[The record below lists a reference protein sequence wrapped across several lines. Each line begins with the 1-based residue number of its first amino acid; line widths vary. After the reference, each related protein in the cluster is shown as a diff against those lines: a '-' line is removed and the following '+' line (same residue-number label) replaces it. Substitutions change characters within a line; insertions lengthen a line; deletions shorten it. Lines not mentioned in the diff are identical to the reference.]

1 MKACCKCTTPRGFVR
16 EPSLG
21 TRASTSSVVRAR
33 AFSRDTCSNPQ
44 REVIGRFQ
52 YNIKTGEALHSSLY
66 SLLTASDPSPLL
78 SSTNTGTLVEQ
89 QQVIAIDDQAA
100 MGAPG
105 QQVAGSLIAWVAL
118 ATAAALALVQKYDW
132 IAYLVSMV
140 AGFRSM
146 TFVMDKVESK
156 KKEREQEKRR
166 YRNIILADQQ
176 QRD

>member
-1 MKACCKCTTPRGFVR
+1 M
-16 EPSLG
+16 
-21 TRASTSSVVRAR
+21 
-33 AFSRDTCSNPQ
+33 
-44 REVIGRFQ
+44 
-52 YNIKTGEALHSSLY
+52 
-66 SLLTASDPSPLL
+66 
-78 SSTNTGTLVEQ
+78 EQ

>member
-1 MKACCKCTTPRGFVR
+1 MSSGSMKIMKACCKCTTPRGFVR

-52 YNIKTGEALHSSLY
+52 YNIK
-66 SLLTASDPSPLL
+66 
-78 SSTNTGTLVEQ
+78 TGTLVEQ